1 MDELSRKSE
10 LEDGVLIVLPVDDA
24 YALISSRNQGR
35 ICLLLVGDLKIRHSQ
50 SFPALATKPCMK
62 MIQG

>member
-1 MDELSRKSE
+1 MDGSSRKAE
-10 LEDGVLIVLPVDDA
+10 LEDGVLIVLPVDDG
-24 YALISSRNQGR
+24 YALISSRNHGR

-62 MIQG
+62 MMQV